1 MRIYLFRKTI
11 TEGKNH
17 NKAIEGTVSKQVK
30 DLLFPM
36 HCPICD
42 CIIERKKGLICPEC
56 KDVPRLVKAPRCA
69 CCGKHLER
77 AETVY
82 CRDCSGLKRSF
93 DKGIALYEY
102 SSVHDSVFAFKNMGR
117 AEYAEFYGREI
128 LRWLQPSIMNM
139 RADAL
144 IPIPLH
150 ASKMRK
156 RGYNQASLLAEEI
169 SKGCGI
175 PVREDILKRVK
186 ETDAQKKMDHATR
199 QNNMKKAFHMVQNDV
214 KLKTVILV
222 DDVFTT
228 GKTLEEA
235 AAELKRG
242 GMDKVYFVALA
253 IGKGL

>member
-1 MRIYLFRKTI
+1 MKIYLFREVITKEKKSRKTAERI
-11 TEGKNH
+11 N
-17 NKAIEGTVSKQVK
+17 SFLK
-30 DLLFPM
+30 DIVFPM

-42 CIIERKKGLICPEC
+42 CIVVRKKGLICSEC
-56 KDVPRLVKAPRCA
+56 KDIPRLVKAPRCVI
-69 CCGKHLER
+69 CGKHIEDM
-77 AETVY
+77 AVEY

-93 DKGIALYEY
+93 DRGVSLYEY

-117 AEYAEFYGREI
+117 PEYAEFYGQEI
-128 LRWLQPSIMNM
+128 LHWLGPVIRNM
-139 RADAL
+139 SADAL

-150 ASKMRK
+150 ASKERK
-156 RGYNQASLLAEEI
+156 RGYNQATLLAKEI
-169 SKGCGI
+169 SKGCNI
-175 PVREDILKRVK
+175 PVREDVLKRTRK
-186 ETDAQKKMDHATR
+186 TGAQKKMDHATR

-242 GMDKVYFVALA
+242 GVNKVYFVALA